1 MLANRRR
8 RGACLLTA
16 AAMLAAG
23 IAVDVQAAG
32 PATTGRP
39 HSRELLAR
47 TRLAPPSGANRR
59 LTIRNRLGS
68 TPLSLPGVGANVQV
82 SPVDGNV
89 YSTTAA
95 AADPTNHSN
104 LFASAN
110 ILT

>member
-59 LTIRNRLGS
+59 LTVRNRLGS
-68 TPLSLPGVGANVQV
+68 TPLSLPAGVAQPEEPLIV
-82 SPVDGNV
+82 PPKPAAAPKP
-89 YSTTAA
+89 TTAK
-95 AADPTNHSN
+95 
-104 LFASAN
+104 
-110 ILT
+110 